1 MNCVKIVEI
10 LINSDIIFKM
20 SSSKSVAA
28 ARARRATETPAQRPR
43 SSIGSFSQAPP
54 PSFAPQKNPRMAQQQ
69 QQPVYQQQPGY
80 QQQQQQPKPKISIG
94 NAIALV
100 SLRIGRLEQLLQ
112 ENSEGGLSLS
122 LASNGNDNKQNTD
135 ALDNIM
141 NRLVLLEN
149 KPTFDKQVIDDV
161 FSRLS
166 RENKEIKDNFQ
177 RMVQQFNQFVKDTNE
192 KFLDYEAAFID
203 MEQKMKSFVEEEIM
217 EDQIDNNETI
227 EDADE
232 DKNVDNNTT
241 ILSED
246 IKNEILK
253 L

>member
-1 MNCVKIVEI
+1 
-10 LINSDIIFKM
+10 M

-54 PSFAPQKNPRMAQQQ
+54 PPSFAPQKNPRMAQQQ
-69 QQPVYQQQPGY
+69 QPVYQQQMQ

-122 LASNGNDNKQNTD
+122 LATNSTDNKQNTD
-135 ALDNIM
+135 VLDNIM

-149 KPTFDKQVIDDV
+149 KPTFDKQAIDDV

-177 RMVQQFNQFVKDTNE
+177 RMVQQFNLFVKDTNE

-217 EDQIDNNETI
+217 EDPIDETDVTVTDANEDNN
-227 EDADE
+227 D
-232 DKNVDNNTT
+232 DNNTT

>member
-1 MNCVKIVEI
+1 
-10 LINSDIIFKM
+10 M

-54 PSFAPQKNPRMAQQQ
+54 PPSFVPQKNPRMAQQQ
-69 QQPVYQQQPGY
+69 QQPVYQQQ
-80 QQQQQQPKPKISIG
+80 QQQQQQQKPKISIG

-122 LASNGNDNKQNTD
+122 LATNGNDNKQNTD
-135 ALDNIM
+135 VLDNIM

-149 KPTFDKQVIDDV
+149 KPTFDKQAIDDV

-177 RMVQQFNQFVKDTNE
+177 RMVQQFNLFVKDTNE

-217 EDQIDNNETI
+217 EDQVDERDVTVTDANEDN
-227 EDADE
+227 
-232 DKNVDNNTT
+232 NVDNNTT

>member
-1 MNCVKIVEI
+1 
-10 LINSDIIFKM
+10 M

-54 PSFAPQKNPRMAQQQ
+54 PPSFAPQKNPRMAQQQ
-69 QQPVYQQQPGY
+69 QQQPVYQQQSGY
-80 QQQQQQPKPKISIG
+80 QQQQQQQQKPKISIG

-122 LASNGNDNKQNTD
+122 LATNSTDNKQNTD

-149 KPTFDKQVIDDV
+149 KPTFDKQAIDDV

-177 RMVQQFNQFVKDTNE
+177 RMVQQFNLFVKDTNE

-217 EDQIDNNETI
+217 EDQVDETDVTVTDANEDN
-227 EDADE
+227 
-232 DKNVDNNTT
+232 NVDNNTT

>member
-1 MNCVKIVEI
+1 M
-10 LINSDIIFKM
+10 
-20 SSSKSVAA
+20 
-28 ARARRATETPAQRPR
+28 
-43 SSIGSFSQAPP
+43 
-54 PSFAPQKNPRMAQQQ
+54 
-69 QQPVYQQQPGY
+69 
-80 QQQQQQPKPKISIG
+80 QQQQQQQKPKISIG

-122 LASNGNDNKQNTD
+122 LATNSADNKQNTD

-149 KPTFDKQVIDDV
+149 KPTFDKQAIDDV

-177 RMVQQFNQFVKDTNE
+177 RMVQQFNLFVKDTNE

-217 EDQIDNNETI
+217 EEEIDETNNNESELTDAN
-227 EDADE
+227 EDN
-232 DKNVDNNTT
+232 NVDNNTT

>member
-1 MNCVKIVEI
+1 
-10 LINSDIIFKM
+10 M

-54 PSFAPQKNPRMAQQQ
+54 PPSFAPQKNPRMAQQQ
-69 QQPVYQQQPGY
+69 QQPVYQQQ

-122 LASNGNDNKQNTD
+122 LATNGNDNKQNTD

-149 KPTFDKQVIDDV
+149 KPTFDKQAIDDV

-177 RMVQQFNQFVKDTNE
+177 RMVQQFNLFVKDTNE

-217 EDQIDNNETI
+217 EDQIDNNELVDKDAN
-227 EDADE
+227 EDN
-232 DKNVDNNTT
+232 NVDNNTT

>member
-1 MNCVKIVEI
+1 
-10 LINSDIIFKM
+10 M

-54 PSFAPQKNPRMAQQQ
+54 PPSFAPQKNPRMAQQQ
-69 QQPVYQQQPGY
+69 QQPVYQQQ
-80 QQQQQQPKPKISIG
+80 QQQQQQQKPKISIG

-122 LASNGNDNKQNTD
+122 LATNGNDNKQNTD

-149 KPTFDKQVIDDV
+149 KPTFDKQAIDDV

-177 RMVQQFNQFVKDTNE
+177 RMVQQFNLFVKDTNE

-203 MEQKMKSFVEEEIM
+203 MEQKMKAFVEEEVM
-217 EDQIDNNETI
+217 EDQIDNNESELI
-227 EDADE
+227 DANEDN
-232 DKNVDNNTT
+232 NVDNNTT

>member
-1 MNCVKIVEI
+1 
-10 LINSDIIFKM
+10 M

-54 PSFAPQKNPRMAQQQ
+54 PPSFVPQKNPRMAQQQ
-69 QQPVYQQQPGY
+69 PVYQQQ

-122 LASNGNDNKQNTD
+122 LATNGNDNKQNTD

-149 KPTFDKQVIDDV
+149 KPTFDKQAIDDV

-177 RMVQQFNQFVKDTNE
+177 RMVQQFNLFVKDTNE

-217 EDQIDNNETI
+217 EDQIDNNESELI
-227 EDADE
+227 DANEDN
-232 DKNVDNNTT
+232 NVDNNTT

>member
-1 MNCVKIVEI
+1 
-10 LINSDIIFKM
+10 M

-43 SSIGSFSQAPP
+43 SSSGSFSQAPPP

-69 QQPVYQQQPGY
+69 QPVYQQQMQ

-122 LASNGNDNKQNTD
+122 LATNSTDNKQNTD
-135 ALDNIM
+135 VLDNIM

-149 KPTFDKQVIDDV
+149 KPTFDKQAIDDV

-177 RMVQQFNQFVKDTNE
+177 RMVQQFNLFVKDTNE

-217 EDQIDNNETI
+217 EDPIDETDVTVTDANEDNN
-227 EDADE
+227 D
-232 DKNVDNNTT
+232 DNNTT

>member
-1 MNCVKIVEI
+1 
-10 LINSDIIFKM
+10 M

-69 QQPVYQQQPGY
+69 QQQFY
-80 QQQQQQPKPKISIG
+80 QQQQQQQQPQQKPKISIG

-112 ENSEGGLSLS
+112 ENQEGGGGL
-122 LASNGNDNKQNTD
+122 LAANGIDNKQNAG

-149 KPTFDKQVIDDV
+149 KPTFDKQSIDEV
-161 FSRLS
+161 LSKVS

-177 RMVQQFNQFVKDTNE
+177 RMVQQFNLFVKDTNE
-192 KFLDYEAAFID
+192 KFMDYESAFID
-203 MEQKMKSFVEEEIM
+203 IEQKMKSFVEDDIIEEQVD
-217 EDQIDNNETI
+217 ESNN
-227 EDADE
+227 DAEND
-232 DKNVDNNTT
+232 DTT
-241 ILSED
+241 LLSISDD
-246 IKNEILK
+246 IKNEISK

>member
-54 PSFAPQKNPRMAQQQ
+54 PPSFAPQKNPRMAQQ

-80 QQQQQQPKPKISIG
+80 QQQPQQQQKPKISIG

-122 LASNGNDNKQNTD
+122 LATNSTDNKQNTD
-135 ALDNIM
+135 VLDNIM

-149 KPTFDKQVIDDV
+149 KPTFDKQAMDDV

-177 RMVQQFNQFVKDTNE
+177 RMVQQFNLFVKDTNE
-192 KFLDYEAAFID
+192 KFLDYEAAFVD
-203 MEQKMKSFVEEEIM
+203 MEQKMKSFVEEEVM
-217 EDQIDNNETI
+217 EDPVDETV
-227 EDADE
+227 EDANE
-232 DKNVDNNTT
+232 DTNTT

-246 IKNEILK
+246 IKN
-253 L
+253 

>member
-1 MNCVKIVEI
+1 
-10 LINSDIIFKM
+10 M

-43 SSIGSFSQAPP
+43 SSIGSFAQAPP
-54 PSFAPQKNPRMAQQQ
+54 PPPQFTPQKNPRMAQQQ
-69 QQPVYQQQPGY
+69 QQQQY
-80 QQQQQQPKPKISIG
+80 ASQQQQQKPKISIG

-100 SLRIGRLEQLLQ
+100 SLRIGRLEQMLQ
-112 ENSEGGLSLS
+112 ENSEGGLSL
-122 LASNGNDNKQNTD
+122 AVNVNDNKQSSD

-149 KPTFDKQVIDDV
+149 KPTFDRQGMDEVLSK
-161 FSRLS
+161 LS

-177 RMVQQFNQFVKDTNE
+177 KMVQQFNHFIKETND
-192 KFLDYEAAFID
+192 KFLDYEAAFVDI
-203 MEQKMKSFVEEEIM
+203 EQKMKSFVEEEIM
-217 EDQIDNNETI
+217 EEVHQTNQ
-227 EDADE
+227 DE
-232 DKNVDNNTT
+232 NDTNQDENGQTT

-246 IKNEILK
+246 IKSEILK

>member
-1 MNCVKIVEI
+1 
-10 LINSDIIFKM
+10 M

-54 PSFAPQKNPRMAQQQ
+54 PPSFAPQKNPRMAQQQ
-69 QQPVYQQQPGY
+69 PVYQQQSGY
-80 QQQQQQPKPKISIG
+80 QQQQQQQQQPKPKISIG

-122 LASNGNDNKQNTD
+122 LATNGNDNKQNTD

-149 KPTFDKQVIDDV
+149 KPTFDKQAIDDV

-177 RMVQQFNQFVKDTNE
+177 RMVQQFNLFVKDTNE

-203 MEQKMKSFVEEEIM
+203 MEQKMKAFVEEEIM

-227 EDADE
+227 EDTNE
-232 DKNVDNNTT
+232 DNNVDNNTT

>member
-1 MNCVKIVEI
+1 
-10 LINSDIIFKM
+10 M

-54 PSFAPQKNPRMAQQQ
+54 PPSFAPQKNPRMAQQQ
-69 QQPVYQQQPGY
+69 PVYQQQSGY
-80 QQQQQQPKPKISIG
+80 QQQQQQQQPKPKISIG

-122 LASNGNDNKQNTD
+122 LATNGNDNKQNTD

-149 KPTFDKQVIDDV
+149 KPTFDKQAIDDV

-177 RMVQQFNQFVKDTNE
+177 RMVQQFNLFVKDTNE

-203 MEQKMKSFVEEEIM
+203 MEQKMKAFVEEEIM
-217 EDQIDNNETI
+217 EEAVDETNNNESELTDAN
-227 EDADE
+227 EDN
-232 DKNVDNNTT
+232 NVDNNTT

>member
-1 MNCVKIVEI
+1 
-10 LINSDIIFKM
+10 M

-54 PSFAPQKNPRMAQQQ
+54 PPSFAPQKNPRMAQQQ
-69 QQPVYQQQPGY
+69 QQPVYQQQSGY
-80 QQQQQQPKPKISIG
+80 QQQQQQQQKPKISIG

-122 LASNGNDNKQNTD
+122 LATNGNDNKQNTD
-135 ALDNIM
+135 VLDNIM

-149 KPTFDKQVIDDV
+149 KPTFDKQAIDDV

-177 RMVQQFNQFVKDTNE
+177 RMVQQFNLFVKDTNE

-203 MEQKMKSFVEEEIM
+203 MEQKMKSFVEEEVM
-217 EDQIDNNETI
+217 EDPVDERDVTVTDANEDN
-227 EDADE
+227 
-232 DKNVDNNTT
+232 NVDNNTT

>member
-1 MNCVKIVEI
+1 
-10 LINSDIIFKM
+10 M

-54 PSFAPQKNPRMAQQQ
+54 PPPQFTPQKNPRMAQQQ
-69 QQPVYQQQPGY
+69 QQQQY
-80 QQQQQQPKPKISIG
+80 VSQQQQQPKPKISIG

-100 SLRIGRLEQLLQ
+100 SLRIGRLEQMLQ
-112 ENSEGGLSLS
+112 ENSEGGLSL
-122 LASNGNDNKQNTD
+122 AVNVNDNKQSSD

-149 KPTFDKQVIDDV
+149 KPTFDKQGMDEVL
-161 FSRLS
+161 SKLS

-177 RMVQQFNQFVKDTNE
+177 KMVQQFNLFIKETND
-192 KFLDYEAAFID
+192 KFLDYEAAFVDI
-203 MEQKMKSFVEEEIM
+203 EQKMKSFVEEEIVEELHEEVNE
-217 EDQIDNNETI
+217 EDTNH
-227 EDADE
+227 DE
-232 DKNVDNNTT
+232 NGQTT

-246 IKNEILK
+246 IKSEILK

>member
-1 MNCVKIVEI
+1 
-10 LINSDIIFKM
+10 M

-54 PSFAPQKNPRMAQQQ
+54 PPSFAPQKNPRMAQQQ
-69 QQPVYQQQPGY
+69 QQPVYQQQ
-80 QQQQQQPKPKISIG
+80 QQQQQQQKPKISIG

-122 LASNGNDNKQNTD
+122 LATNSTDNKQNTD
-135 ALDNIM
+135 VLDNIM

-149 KPTFDKQVIDDV
+149 KPTFDKPAIDDV

-177 RMVQQFNQFVKDTNE
+177 RMVQQFNLFVKDTNE

-217 EDQIDNNETI
+217 EDPVDETNNNGSELTDANEDN
-227 EDADE
+227 
-232 DKNVDNNTT
+232 NVDNNTT

>member
-1 MNCVKIVEI
+1 
-10 LINSDIIFKM
+10 M

-54 PSFAPQKNPRMAQQQ
+54 PPSFAPQKNPRMAQQQ
-69 QQPVYQQQPGY
+69 PVYQQQSGY
-80 QQQQQQPKPKISIG
+80 QQQQQQQQPKPKISIG

-122 LASNGNDNKQNTD
+122 LATNGNDNKQNID

-149 KPTFDKQVIDDV
+149 KPTFDKQAIDDV

-177 RMVQQFNQFVKDTNE
+177 RMVQQFNLFVKDTNE

-203 MEQKMKSFVEEEIM
+203 MEQKLKSFVEEEIM
-217 EDQIDNNETI
+217 EEAVDETNNNESELTDAN
-227 EDADE
+227 EDN
-232 DKNVDNNTT
+232 NVDNNTT